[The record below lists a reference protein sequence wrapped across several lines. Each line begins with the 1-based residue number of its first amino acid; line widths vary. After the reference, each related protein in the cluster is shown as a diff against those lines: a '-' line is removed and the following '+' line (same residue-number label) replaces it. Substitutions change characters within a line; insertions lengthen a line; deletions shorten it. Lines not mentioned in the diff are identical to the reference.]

1 MTHRS
6 SGLRAAF
13 LVLGVAAASLALPLS
28 ASAHSEFVSS
38 TPADG
43 DTVSGTPTEIVLTFS
58 AALDPKKSSILL
70 KDSSG
75 AQIAKAGVD
84 PAKNTVMRTTPPTL
98 DPGAYEID
106 WTSVATDGDL
116 LRGKVHFTVEAPTP
130 SPSPSP
136 TPGPTAV
143 PSAAASAVASPS
155 PSPTPSPAPSAAPA
169 PTSASGTDV
178 ILPVIVA
185 IVVIAALGARLLR
198 RRNVGGTR

>member
-1 MTHRS
+1 MPHRTP
-6 SGLRAAF
+6 GLLRAA
-13 LVLGVAAASLALPLS
+13 LLILGVVAAMALPLS

-43 DTVSGTPTEIVLTFS
+43 DSVSGTPTEIVLTFS
-58 AALDPKKSSILL
+58 AALDPKKSSIVLI
-70 KDSSG
+70 DASG
-75 AQIAKAGVD
+75 SQIAKAGVD
-84 PAKNTVMRTTPPTL
+84 PAKNTVMRMTPPTL

-130 SPSPSP
+130 SPTPEATAAPSISP
-136 TPGPTAV
+136 
-143 PSAAASAVASPS
+143 SAVASPS

-169 PTSASGTDV
+169 PASGSGTDV
-178 ILPVIVA
+178 ILPILVA
-185 IVVIAALGARLLR
+185 IIVIAALGARLLR

>member
-1 MTHRS
+1 MPHRTP
-6 SGLRAAF
+6 GLLRAA
-13 LVLGVAAASLALPLS
+13 LLILGVVAAMALPLS

-58 AALDPKKSSILL
+58 AALDPKKSSIVLI
-70 KDSSG
+70 DASG
-75 AQIAKAGVD
+75 SQIAKAGVD
-84 PAKNTVMRTTPPTL
+84 PAKNTVMRMTPPTL

-130 SPSPSP
+130 SP
-136 TPGPTAV
+136 TPEATAV
-143 PSAAASAVASPS
+143 PSISTSAVAGPS

-169 PTSASGTDV
+169 PASGSGTDV
-178 ILPVIVA
+178 ILPILVA
-185 IVVIAALGARLLR
+185 IIVIAALGARLLR

>member
-1 MTHRS
+1 MTSRTR
-6 SGLRAAF
+6 GLRAA
-13 LVLGVAAASLALPLS
+13 LLILGVVAASLALPLS

-75 AQIAKAGVD
+75 AQVAKAGVD
-84 PAKNTVMRTTPPTL
+84 PAKNTVMRMTPPTL

-116 LRGKVHFTVEAPTP
+116 LRGKVDFTVEAPTP
-130 SPSPSP
+130 SPSP
-136 TPGPTAV
+136 TPAPTAA
-143 PSAAASAVASPS
+143 PSVAASAVASPS
-155 PSPTPSPAPSAAPA
+155 PSPTPSPAPSGTPA
-169 PTSASGTDV
+169 PSSASGTDV

-185 IVVIAALGARLLR
+185 ILVIAALGARLLR

>member
-1 MTHRS
+1 MTHPER
-6 SGLRAAF
+6 GLRACL
-13 LVLGVAAASLALPLS
+13 LVLSVIAALATPLS

-58 AALDPKKSSILL
+58 AALDPKKSSIILN
-70 KDSSG
+70 DASG

-84 PAKNTVMRTTPPTL
+84 PTRNTVMRMTPPAL

-130 SPSPSP
+130 SP
-136 TPGPTAV
+136 TPAITAV
-143 PSAAASAVASPS
+143 PSVAATAVASPS
-155 PSPTPSPAPSAAPA
+155 PSPTPAPSAAPA
-169 PTSASGTDV
+169 PASASGADV

-185 IVVIAALGARLLR
+185 IIVIAFLGAWLLR
-198 RRNVGGTR
+198 RRNDGVTR

>member
-1 MTHRS
+1 MPHRTP
-6 SGLRAAF
+6 GLLRAA
-13 LVLGVAAASLALPLS
+13 LLILGVVAAMALPLS

-58 AALDPKKSSILL
+58 AALDPKKSSIVLI
-70 KDSSG
+70 DASG
-75 AQIAKAGVD
+75 SQIAKAGVD
-84 PAKNTVMRTTPPTL
+84 PAKKTVMRMTPPTL

-130 SPSPSP
+130 SP
-136 TPGPTAV
+136 TPEATAV
-143 PSAAASAVASPS
+143 PSISPSAVASPS

-169 PTSASGTDV
+169 PASGSGTDV
-178 ILPVIVA
+178 ILPILVA
-185 IVVIAALGARLLR
+185 IIVIAALGARLLR

>member
-1 MTHRS
+1 MPQRTPGR
-6 SGLRAAF
+6 LRAA
-13 LVLGVAAASLALPLS
+13 LLILGVVAALALPLS
-28 ASAHSEFVSS
+28 ASAHSEFLSS

-58 AALDPKKSSILL
+58 AALDPKKSSIIL
-70 KDSSG
+70 KDASG

-84 PAKNTVMRTTPPTL
+84 PAKNTVMQMTPPAL
-98 DPGAYEID
+98 DPGVYEID

-116 LRGKVHFTVEAPTP
+116 LRGKEHFTVEAPTP
-130 SPSPSP
+130 SPP
-136 TPGPTAV
+136 PTAAATAE

-155 PSPTPSPAPSAAPA
+155 PSPTPSPAPSAATA

-198 RRNVGGTR
+198 RRNEGGPR

>member
-1 MTHRS
+1 MTSRTL
-6 SGLRAAF
+6 GLRAA
-13 LVLGVAAASLALPLS
+13 LLILGVVAASLALPLS

-75 AQIAKAGVD
+75 AQVAKAGVD
-84 PAKNTVMRTTPPTL
+84 PAKNTVMRMTPPTL

-116 LRGKVHFTVEAPTP
+116 LRGKVDFTVEAPTP
-130 SPSPSP
+130 SPSP
-136 TPGPTAV
+136 TPAPTAA
-143 PSAAASAVASPS
+143 PSVAASAVASPS
-155 PSPTPSPAPSAAPA
+155 PSPTPSPAPSGAPA

>member
-1 MTHRS
+1 MPHRTP
-6 SGLRAAF
+6 GRLRAA
-13 LVLGVAAASLALPLS
+13 LLILGVAAALALPLS

-58 AALDPKKSSILL
+58 AALDPKKSSIVL
-70 KDSSG
+70 KDASG
-75 AQIAKAGVD
+75 AQLAKAGVD
-84 PAKNTVMRTTPPTL
+84 PAKNTVMRMTPPAL

-116 LRGKVHFTVEAPTP
+116 LRGKVQFTVEALT
-130 SPSPSP
+130 PSPSP
-136 TPGPTAV
+136 TPAATAA
-143 PSAAASAVASPS
+143 PSVAASAVASPS
-155 PSPTPSPAPSAAPA
+155 PSPTLSPAPSAPPGPA
-169 PTSASGTDV
+169 GGSGTDV

-198 RRNVGGTR
+198 RRNDGGTR

>member
-1 MTHRS
+1 MPHRTP
-6 SGLRAAF
+6 GRLRAA
-13 LVLGVAAASLALPLS
+13 LLILGVAAALALPLS

-58 AALDPKKSSILL
+58 AALDPKKSSIIL
-70 KDSSG
+70 KDASG
-75 AQIAKAGVD
+75 AQLAKAGVD
-84 PAKNTVMRTTPPTL
+84 PAKNTVMRMTPPTL

-116 LRGKVHFTVEAPTP
+116 LRGKVEFTVEAPTP
-130 SPSPSP
+130 SPTPAATAEPS
-136 TPGPTAV
+136 V
-143 PSAAASAVASPS
+143 AASAVASPS

-169 PTSASGTDV
+169 PASGSGTDV

-185 IVVIAALGARLLR
+185 IVVIAGLGARLLR
-198 RRNVGGTR
+198 RRNDGGTR

>member
-1 MTHRS
+1 MPHRTR
-6 SGLRAAF
+6 GRLRAA
-13 LVLGVAAASLALPLS
+13 LLILAAVATLALPLS

-43 DTVSGTPTEIVLTFS
+43 DTVSGTPAEIVLTFS
-58 AALDPKKSSILL
+58 AALDPKKSSIVLN
-70 KDSSG
+70 DANG

-84 PAKNTVMRTTPPTL
+84 PAKSTVMRMTPPTL

-130 SPSPSP
+130 SP
-136 TPGPTAV
+136 TPAATAT
-143 PSAAASAVASPS
+143 PSAAASAVASPP

-169 PTSASGTDV
+169 PASASGTDV
-178 ILPVIVA
+178 ILPVLVA
-185 IVVIAALGARLLR
+185 IIVIAALGARLLR

>member
-1 MTHRS
+1 MTSRKL
-6 SGLRAAF
+6 GLRAA
-13 LVLGVAAASLALPLS
+13 LLILGVVAASLALPLS

-75 AQIAKAGVD
+75 AQVANAGVD
-84 PAKNTVMRTTPPTL
+84 PAKNTVMRMTPPTL

-130 SPSPSP
+130 SPSP
-136 TPGPTAV
+136 TPAPTAA
-143 PSAAASAVASPS
+143 PSVAASAVASPS
-155 PSPTPSPAPSAAPA
+155 PSPTPSPAPSGAPA
-169 PTSASGTDV
+169 PSSASGTDV

-185 IVVIAALGARLLR
+185 ILVIAALGARLLR